1 MGSRRTTRAEPAS
14 CRPDRLRP
22 DAKRT
27 QQAGQFT
34 LRQLAW
40 RPIVVWAVPFVPQAV
55 IQSDQ
60 RLDQSQAGNA
70 IKPERLE
77 HRPNIPKQ
85 RNARVFVRTIGAECH
100 RG

>member
-1 MGSRRTTRAEPAS
+1 MRIAPTAHIAEPAS
-14 CRPDRLRP
+14 GRPDRLRP

-27 QQAGQFT
+27 QQAGQFA
-34 LRQLAW
+34 LRQLAG
-40 RPIVVWAVPFVPQAV
+40 RPNVVWAAPVVPQVV

-77 HRPNIPKQ
+77 R
-85 RNARVFVRTIGAECH
+85 
-100 RG
+100 